1 MSFGNEFI
9 MFYSDNDM
17 SSIVRIAVVCCGMR
31 TYVFVSGAF
40 HLYES
45 LASLVFEVLW
55 FLLFQ
60 RQVHDFG
67 R

>member
-31 TYVFVSGAF
+31 NYVFVSGAF
-40 HLYES
+40 S
-45 LASLVFEVLW
+45 SIRVF
-55 FLLFQ
+55 
-60 RQVHDFG
+60 G
-67 R
+67 